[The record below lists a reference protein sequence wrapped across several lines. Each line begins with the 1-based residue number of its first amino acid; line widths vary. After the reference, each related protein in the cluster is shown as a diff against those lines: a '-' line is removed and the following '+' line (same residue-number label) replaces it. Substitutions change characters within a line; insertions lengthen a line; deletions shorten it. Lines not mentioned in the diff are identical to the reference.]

1 MDIDRECTDKKPRVL
16 TVKRYVIF
24 YEAVMVTKVMVVDD
38 SAFVRKILTE
48 ILSKDRGINVI
59 GAAADP
65 IFAMRHM
72 RRQWPDVIVLDI
84 VMPRMDGIVFL
95 KQLMSE
101 RPTPVVMCSAYTEK
115 GAEATIRALAAGAV
129 NFVTKPRLSLREKF
143 PSAAGSVLHAV
154 KEAAQARVIN
164 LTDNRPIESKF
175 PTEVD
180 PKLSADAILSRP
192 GGWAVR
198 STERIAVIGASTG
211 GTHALENV
219 LAALPPSSPGLAIV
233 QHMPAKFTEAFAA
246 RLNVVCRIEV
256 REAVNGD
263 RIVPGKALIAPGG
276 KHMLVKRAFG
286 AYYVEI
292 VEGPPVC
299 RHCPSVDVLFRS
311 AAKYAGKN
319 ALGILMT
326 GMGDDGARGLKELF
340 DCGAQTVIQ
349 DEASCVV
356 YGMPKEALKLGAA
369 GTVLSLSDISP
380 EIMKYALKER
390 PRGEA

>member
-1 MDIDRECTDKKPRVL
+1 M
-16 TVKRYVIF
+16 VI
-24 YEAVMVTKVMVVDD
+24 KVMVVDD

-48 ILSKDRGINVI
+48 ILSEDRGIDVI

-95 KQLMSE
+95 KQLMSD
-101 RPTPVVMCSAYTEK
+101 RPTPVVMCSAFTEK

-129 NFVTKPRLSLREKF
+129 NFVTKPRAGLRERL

-154 KEAAQARVIN
+154 KEASQARVIN
-164 LTDNRPIESKF
+164 LSNSRPNESKCPIE
-175 PTEVD
+175 VG
-180 PKLSADAILSRP
+180 PKLNADAILSKPDRLTAP
-192 GGWAVR
+192 A
-198 STERIAVIGASTG
+198 TERIAVVGASTG
-211 GTHALENV
+211 GTRALEKV
-219 LAALPPSSPGLAIV
+219 LTTLPSSCPGLAIV

-246 RLNVVCRIEV
+246 RLNGICQIEV

-263 RIVPGKALIAPGG
+263 RIMPGKALIAPGG

-292 VEGPPVC
+292 VDGPPVC

-311 AAKYAGKN
+311 AAKFAGKN

-326 GMGDDGARGLKELF
+326 GMGDDGARGLKELYE
-340 DCGAQTVIQ
+340 CGAQTMIQ
-349 DEASCVV
+349 DEASCVI
-356 YGMPKEALKLGAA
+356 YGMPKEALKLGAV

-380 EIMKYALKER
+380 EIMKYAGKER
-390 PRGEA
+390 IWDAT